1 MAQVAKT
8 KVEGR
13 RWRDRGKGDRKGKEF
28 DSELDFAFLS
38 LCWSDELPSSFLFP
52 SYDDVR
58 VQGSMRVT
66 ISIYSSNQT
75 STKCERCVVVG
86 VVRPR
91 QTRFSFSS
99 PSLSS
104 QKQDRPSLPLHLR
117 IRLGLA
123 PNLLLEQR
131 LPTLLGLLQSP
142 LVLLSQRL
150 LHSSD
155 QVRVVSGSFPVAF
168 QVCWWGVSFLEGI
181 VGFVVVVVVD
191 VVACARRKWKGREW
205 EKVGQLELSSEL
217 KLTLSLSSSPSS

>member
-1 MAQVAKT
+1 M
-8 KVEGR
+8 
-13 RWRDRGKGDRKGKEF
+13 
-28 DSELDFAFLS
+28 
-38 LCWSDELPSSFLFP
+38 
-52 SYDDVR
+52 
-58 VQGSMRVT
+58 QGSIRLT
-66 ISIYSSNQT
+66 ISICSSNQT
-75 STKCERCVVVG
+75 STKCERWCG
-86 VVRPR
+86 GGCVVRPR

-168 QVCWWGVSFLEGI
+168 QVCWWGVSLLKGI

-191 VVACARRKWKGREW
+191 VIACERRKERKGREW
-205 EKVGQLELSSEL
+205 EKVGQLGRSSEL
-217 KLTLSLSSSPSS
+217 KLTVSL